1 MVMNFSHMFESFL
14 SCNMKCLKRYKKDLM
29 KTTFSYY
36 DQIFSTIKQNIS
48 WWVAG
53 NIDVKVV
60 ASHAIQGCVY
70 RNQKGYKNTKSV

>member
-1 MVMNFSHMFESFL
+1 
-14 SCNMKCLKRYKKDLM
+14 M

-36 DQIFSTIKQNIS
+36 DKIFSTIKQNIS